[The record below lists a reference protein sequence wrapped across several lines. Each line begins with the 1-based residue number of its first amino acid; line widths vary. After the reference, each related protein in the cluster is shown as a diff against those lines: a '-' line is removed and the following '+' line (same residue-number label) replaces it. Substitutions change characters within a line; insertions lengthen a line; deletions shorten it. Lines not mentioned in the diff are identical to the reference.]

1 MNNGLAY
8 TYLYMDF
15 IYIIFAKMRVQNGN
29 VASFKVLIYI
39 YVITSSW
46 LGFIA
51 ADGHWNGNIGF
62 AVEII
67 NVYLKICDCIVIVIT
82 NMCILM
88 VMCILITNMC
98 ILITKTLIHN
108 SKDPHTACA

>member
-51 ADGHWNGNIGF
+51 ADGHWNGNIGLV
-62 AVEII
+62 VEII

-82 NMCILM
+82 S
-88 VMCILITNMC
+88 MCILITN
-98 ILITKTLIHN
+98 
-108 SKDPHTACA
+108 SKDPHTQPVITSIIISGS

>member
-82 NMCILM
+82 NMCIL
-88 VMCILITNMC
+88 ITN
-98 ILITKTLIHN
+98 N
-108 SKDPHTACA
+108 KDPHTQPVITSIIISGS